1 MKKVVSLTLA
11 LIMIVAVFCGCS
23 QEYTVKVSKDGS
35 CKIKVVSAIPV
46 ETIEE
51 MKALSEMP
59 SDDIL
64 SEDSFDDLYT
74 EEIPELDIDTDAVPE
89 LDIDT
94 ETIPE
99 LDMNELPEFD
109 LDEEDLDMDLDMGAS
124 PSISEDDFSEIEKLP
139 IKKVNGKDCYIE
151 EINKKFSSTKKA
163 NKFMLEG
170 TDEVGSYF
178 TKFNLTTK
186 DLSATIMDGM
196 KESAL
201 IYGEDFTV
209 KLKITMPYLITKTN
223 GTLSENKKTVT
234 FDLMKGGKIYAYTE
248 KSSKSAKI
256 YFKKD
261 YLKSNSSAYLSWNKV
276 KGAKKY
282 KIEYKASDA
291 KKWNSATTTK
301 TAKTIKGLKAGKKY
315 SFKVTA
321 VTKSDKFT
329 SQKTSITT
337 LKKVAVKVKSKT
349 DKSIKLSWKKDKT
362 ADGYI
367 VYKKNSKKA
376 DWKKLT
382 TIKKDS
388 TVTYNVKGLKTEKKY
403 YFKVVSYKKANGK
416 TIKSTYSTLTAKT
429 Y

>member
-11 LIMIVAVFCGCS
+11 ILMIVAIFCGCS
-23 QEYTVKVSKDGS
+23 QEYIVKVKKDGS
-35 CKIKVVSAIPV
+35 CKINVVSAIPV
-46 ETIEE
+46 ETVEE

-59 SDDIL
+59 SDELLPDESL
-64 SEDSFDDLYT
+64 DDLYT
-74 EEIPELDIDTDAVPE
+74 EETP
-89 LDIDT
+89 
-94 ETIPE
+94 
-99 LDMNELPEFD
+99 DMD
-109 LDEEDLDMDLDMGAS
+109 LDLGESPEVNLDDEDLDMDVDLDAGY
-124 PSISEDDFSEIEKLP
+124 ETDYSEIEKLP
-139 IKKVNGKDCYIE
+139 IKKVNGKDCYVE
-151 EINKKFSSTKKA
+151 EITKTFSSTKKA

-170 TDEVGSYF
+170 DEETGSYF
-178 TKFNLTTK
+178 TKFKLTTK
-186 DLSATIMDGM
+186 DLSATIMDDV

-209 KLKITMPYLITKTN
+209 KLQVTMPYLITKTN

-261 YLKSNSSAYLSWNKV
+261 YLKSNNSAYLSWNKV
-276 KGAKKY
+276 KGANKY
-282 KIEYKASDA
+282 KIQYKASDA
-291 KKWNSATTTK
+291 KKWNSVTTTK

-321 VTKSDKFT
+321 ITKSKKYT
-329 SQKTSITT
+329 TQKTTITT
-337 LKKVAVKVKSKT
+337 LKKVAVKVKSST
-349 DKSIKLSWKKDKT
+349 DNSIKLSWKKDT
-362 ADGYI
+362 AADGYI

-376 DWKKLT
+376 EWKKVT

-388 TVTYNVKGLKTEKKY
+388 TVTYNVKELKANKKY

-429 Y
+429 K

>member
-11 LIMIVAVFCGCS
+11 LLMIVAVFCGCS

-46 ETIEE
+46 ETVEE

-59 SDDIL
+59 S
-64 SEDSFDDLYT
+64 EDSLPEDSLNDLYT
-74 EEIPELDIDTDAVPE
+74 EEIPELDADTEVIPE
-89 LDIDT
+89 LDIEN

-99 LDMNELPEFD
+99 LDTDDIPEFD
-109 LDEEDLDMDLDMGAS
+109 LSEEDLDIGAG
-124 PSISEDDFSEIEKLP
+124 SELSETDFSEIEKLP

-234 FDLMKGGKIYAYTE
+234 FDLMKAGKIYAYTE

-301 TAKTIKGLKAGKKY
+301 TAKTIKDLKAGKKY

-388 TVTYNVKGLKTEKKY
+388 TVTYNVKGLKAEKKY

>member
-11 LIMIVAVFCGCS
+11 VLMIVAVFCGCS
-23 QEYTVKVSKDGS
+23 QEYTVKVSKNGT

-46 ETIEE
+46 ETVEE
-51 MKALSEMP
+51 MKALNEMP
-59 SDDIL
+59 SD
-64 SEDSFDDLYT
+64 EVFP
-74 EEIPELDIDTDAVPE
+74 EETPELDIDTGTIP
-89 LDIDT
+89 DIDSD
-94 ETIPE
+94 
-99 LDMNELPEFD
+99 LNELPEFN
-109 LDEEDLDMDLDMGAS
+109 LDDEDLDMDVDFDAG
-124 PSISEDDFSEIEKLP
+124 SELPENDFSEIEKLP
-139 IKKVNGKDCYIE
+139 IKKVNGKDCYVE
-151 EINKKFSSTKKA
+151 EINKNFSSTKKA

-170 TDEVGSYF
+170 TDETGSCF
-178 TKFNLTTK
+178 TKFSLTTK
-186 DLSATIMDGM
+186 GLSATIMDGM
-196 KESAL
+196 EESAL

-209 KLKITMPYLITKTN
+209 KLQVTMPYLITKTN

-261 YLKSNSSAYLSWNKV
+261 YLKSNNSAYLSWNKV

-282 KIEYKASDA
+282 KLQYKASDA
-291 KKWNSATTTK
+291 KKWKSVTTTK
-301 TAKTIKGLKAGKKY
+301 TAKTVKGLKAGKKY

-321 VTKSDKFT
+321 ITKSKKFT
-329 SQKTSITT
+329 TQKTTITT
-337 LKKVAVKVKSKT
+337 LKKIAVKVKSRT
-349 DKSIKLSWKKDKT
+349 NKSIKLSWKKDKA

-388 TVTYNVKGLKTEKKY
+388 TITYNVEGLKTDKKY

-416 TIKSTYSTLTAKT
+416 TVKSTYSTLTAKT
-429 Y
+429 K

>member
-1 MKKVVSLTLA
+1 MKKVVSLTIA
-11 LIMIVAVFCGCS
+11 LLMIVAVFCGCS

-46 ETIEE
+46 ETVEE

-59 SDDIL
+59 S
-64 SEDSFDDLYT
+64 EDSLPEDSLNDLYT
-74 EEIPELDIDTDAVPE
+74 EEIPELDADTEVIPE
-89 LDIDT
+89 LDIEN

-99 LDMNELPEFD
+99 LDPDDIPEFD
-109 LDEEDLDMDLDMGAS
+109 LSEEDLDIGAG
-124 PSISEDDFSEIEKLP
+124 SELSETDFSEIEKLP

-234 FDLMKGGKIYAYTE
+234 FDLMKAGKIYAYTE

-291 KKWNSATTTK
+291 KKWSSATTTK
-301 TAKTIKGLKAGKKY
+301 TAKTIKDLKAGKKY

-388 TVTYNVKGLKTEKKY
+388 TVTYNVKGLKAEKKY